1 MAKGKHATA
10 LFEVM
15 NKSRLSGG
23 RMPSGASEGGFP
35 TPKWWFKSRGGGEV
49 KVMPP
54 DEPSAPAPVVEVA
67 PPPVVEEPPA
77 PRQGLRLT
85 PLTSSVDIPEI
96 SPPAPSARLQPVV
109 VSVDPDRQQ
118 INLRLSYT
126 SALIGGFGF
135 FIALGL
141 AVLIGKGL
149 SRGPS
154 PAIANT
160 STQQLRKGPVTPG
173 VLNVQKRGGNNG
185 AGDPGEDPTLR
196 ATTASTGTRVQ
207 PSFND
212 PRPPATFFA
221 DDAHR
226 STGLNYAIIQT
237 YPEKAPADKA
247 AEFFTKNGVPCTV
260 EKDLPGYR
268 VGWKE
273 AYMLVGIRGFAKTSS
288 NAPLEAYKK
297 SIVDVSSKYTN
308 GRSKFSPLM
317 YLWRKSN

>member
-15 NKSRLSGG
+15 NKSRFAGG
-23 RMPSGASEGGFP
+23 RVTSGTSEGGFP
-35 TPKWWFKSRGGGEV
+35 TPKWWFKSRNGSEV

-54 DEPSAPAPVVEVA
+54 DEPVAPVTIA
-67 PPPVVEEPPA
+67 PPVVEEPPA

-85 PLTSSVDIPEI
+85 PLASSIDIPELA
-96 SPPAPSARLQPVV
+96 PPAPSQRPQPVA

-126 SALIGGFGF
+126 SALIGGFGV
-135 FIALGL
+135 FIALAV

-160 STQQLRKGPVTPG
+160 STQQLRSHAPTPG
-173 VLNVQKRGGNNG
+173 VLNVQRRGD
-185 AGDPGEDPTLR
+185 AGRNSDVGEDPTVR
-196 ATTASTGTRVQ
+196 ATTASTGTRVAQ

-221 DDAHR
+221 DDPHR
-226 STGLNYAIIQT
+226 STGLNYAIFQA
-237 YPEKAPADKA
+237 YPEKGPADKA
-247 AEFFTKNGVPCTV
+247 AEFFTKNGIPCTV
-260 EKDLPGYR
+260 EKELPGYR
-268 VGWKE
+268 LPWRDGYVV
-273 AYMLVGIRGFAKTSS
+273 VGIRGFARMSS
-288 NAPLEAYKK
+288 NAPLDAYKK
-297 SIVDVSSKYTN
+297 SIGDVSAKYTN
-308 GRSKFSPLM
+308 GRSRFAPQM

>member
-1 MAKGKHATA
+1 
-10 LFEVM
+10 M
-15 NKSRLSGG
+15 NKSRFPDGKGQSG
-23 RMPSGASEGGFP
+23 PSEGGFP
-35 TPKWWFKSRGGGEV
+35 TPKWWFKSRGGNDV
-49 KVMPP
+49 KVIAPN
-54 DEPSAPAPVVEVA
+54 EPVAPAPVIEVA
-67 PPPVVEEPPA
+67 PPPPPPVVEEPPA
-77 PRQGLRLT
+77 PRLGMRLT
-85 PLTSSVDIPEI
+85 PLASSVDIPEI
-96 SPPAPSARLQPVV
+96 SPPAPSSGRLQPVV

-126 SALIGGFGF
+126 SALIGGFGV
-135 FIALGL
+135 FIALGM

-173 VLNVQKRGGNNG
+173 VLNVQKRSANSTPS
-185 AGDPGEDPTLR
+185 DQGEDPTVR

-226 STGLNYAIIQT
+226 STGLNYAIIQS

-268 VGWKE
+268 VAKDG
-273 AYMLVGIRGFAKTSS
+273 YIVVGIRGLARMSD
-288 NAPLEAYKK
+288 NRPLEAYKK